1 MKIIIKEFLSML
13 KESKELDRLL
23 PDLLRS
29 MGIEILY
36 DAQIGIRQDGADIIA
51 AGKYNNKN
59 TFFFI
64 TVKQGDIYRNDWHVN
79 KQSIRQSLEEILDK
93 RINKIP
99 KKYNEYNTLIVLA
112 SGGDIKPEI
121 EGNWNGFVQNYEKK
135 FDVKFDFWGG
145 DRISEYIIDYM
156 LNENIFSDNSRKLLR
171 KSLSLVGD
179 IDYDLKDFYNLIDYI
194 LSTVKKNKS
203 NTYTNKEIIKSIRT
217 IKICLVILFHWSIEE
232 KNIKPAYYAGEYCLL
247 KTWNFI
253 FKNKL
258 NKSKN
263 ILIEYR
269 NIFSI
274 INSISQSYLIKIS
287 KIINTNGGL
296 TKYCNDSNTFNL
308 LLFEQIGII
317 STIGLLYYQLFWML
331 KKDDDLKKEV
341 KRIVNIIKQYLKT
354 IISNYRTT
362 SSPFYDSHMIDI
374 GLALIFLFLLKE
386 NDLIDSWIW
395 HISENTTY
403 AFRIGKYFPISTDN
417 FEDLISLNI
426 EESINKTELMKVST
440 LFPMIA
446 EWAIVLNNENIYKN
460 IQLKQK
466 DYFKECTYQ
475 IWYPD
480 QESFDCFYEQ
490 NAADFKGYS
499 YAPINLPENMNEYKE
514 IIKGIYNKE
523 LKYNEL
529 SSRKSGII
537 GLEFIAH
544 RHFRT
549 PICPSMWQQFIFEE
563 KN

>member
-1 MKIIIKEFLSML
+1 
-13 KESKELDRLL
+13 
-23 PDLLRS
+23 
-29 MGIEILY
+29 
-36 DAQIGIRQDGADIIA
+36 
-51 AGKYNNKN
+51 
-59 TFFFI
+59 
-64 TVKQGDIYRNDWHVN
+64 
-79 KQSIRQSLEEILDK
+79 
-93 RINKIP
+93 
-99 KKYNEYNTLIVLA
+99 
-112 SGGDIKPEI
+112 
-121 EGNWNGFVQNYEKK
+121 
-135 FDVKFDFWGG
+135 
-145 DRISEYIIDYM
+145 
-156 LNENIFSDNSRKLLR
+156 
-171 KSLSLVGD
+171 
-179 IDYDLKDFYNLIDYI
+179 
-194 LSTVKKNKS
+194 
-203 NTYTNKEIIKSIRT
+203 
-217 IKICLVILFHWSIEE
+217 
-232 KNIKPAYYAGEYCLL
+232 
-247 KTWNFI
+247 
-253 FKNKL
+253 
-258 NKSKN
+258 
-263 ILIEYR
+263 
-269 NIFSI
+269 
-274 INSISQSYLIKIS
+274 
-287 KIINTNGGL
+287 
-296 TKYCNDSNTFNL
+296 
-308 LLFEQIGII
+308 
-317 STIGLLYYQLFWML
+317 
-331 KKDDDLKKEV
+331 
-341 KRIVNIIKQYLKT
+341 
-354 IISNYRTT
+354 
-362 SSPFYDSHMIDI
+362 MIDI